1 MTPAASAP
9 GSGQR
14 ILPVDATRGSLM
26 LFSCLAHFAWWIH
39 AAYPQMSSALFGIG
53 MVATPSFLMVS
64 GAMVGLLC
72 STPTRAGR
80 NLTNQL
86 FNRGLFL
93 LTVGHILIALTEAH
107 LNGGLGKTIAGVT
120 VVDEIGLCT
129 LIAAFLVPHLASL
142 AVCRRIAMFAVATL
156 LLAWAANLL
165 WMPSAPLGL
174 ALKNLLI
181 GGTVDS
187 AHIGPYTA
195 PTLQY
200 MALYAIGLPLGHLFG
215 AFSAGRI
222 RGMRLARRSALIGG
236 LLVGGSCLIRLL
248 RYEIDH
254 LTFFQ
259 SVPHAG
265 LDLTLK
271 VTTKIPPSPLYVTFY
286 CGMGLLLLGAAF
298 WLAQHGQVLGK
309 ALLGRLAVIGRAS
322 LFVFVLQYFLFWTLP
337 DLLGVT
343 PNELCFM
350 VFLGNVLL
358 MYWAATLW
366 GRIRGNR
373 YLTFGIRL
381 KGHPA

>member
-1 MTPAASAP
+1 MTQAASAAK
-9 GSGQR
+9 SQQR

-39 AAYPQMSSALFGIG
+39 GMYPQVSSTLSGIG
-53 MVATPSFLMVS
+53 MVATPSFLLVS

-72 STPTRAGR
+72 STPARAGR
-80 NLTNQL
+80 DLRSQL

-93 LTVGHILIALTEAH
+93 LSVGHLLIALTEAH
-107 LNGGLGKTIAGVT
+107 LNGGLGKTILGVT

-129 LIAAFLVPHLASL
+129 LIAAFLVPYLASL
-142 AVCRRIAMFAVATL
+142 AVCRRIAMFAALTL

-165 WMPSAPLGL
+165 WMPLTPMGMAI
-174 ALKNLLI
+174 KNFLI
-181 GGTVDS
+181 GGNVDS
-187 AHIGPYTA
+187 EHIGPYTA

-200 MALYAIGLPLGHLFG
+200 MALYAMGLPLGHLFG
-215 AFSAGRI
+215 AFTAGRI
-222 RGMRLARRSALIGG
+222 MGTRLARRFALIGG
-236 LLVGGSCLIRLL
+236 TLIIGSCLIRLA
-248 RYEIDH
+248 RYAIDH
-254 LTFFQ
+254 LTVFQ
-259 SVPHAG
+259 SLPHAG

-271 VTTKIPPSPLYVTFY
+271 VTTKTPPSPIYVTFY

-298 WLAQHGQVLGK
+298 WLAHHGPAMGK
-309 ALLGRLAVIGRAS
+309 AVLGRLAVIGRAS

-343 PNELCFM
+343 PNALCFA
-350 VFLGNVLL
+350 VFFGNVLL
-358 MYWAATLW
+358 MYWAATFW

>member
-1 MTPAASAP
+1 MTQAASAR
-9 GSGQR
+9 SGQR

-39 AAYPQMSSALFGIG
+39 EMYPQMSSALSGIG
-53 MVATPSFLMVS
+53 MVATPSFLLVS

-72 STPTRAGR
+72 STPARAGR
-80 NLTNQL
+80 DLKSQL

-107 LNGGLGKTIAGVT
+107 LNGGIGKTILGVT

-129 LIAAFLVPHLASL
+129 LFAAFLVPHLASL
-142 AVCRRIAMFAVATL
+142 AVCLRIAMFAAVTL

-165 WMPSAPLGL
+165 WIPVTPVGIAI
-174 ALKNLLI
+174 KNLLI
-181 GGTVDS
+181 GGNVDS
-187 AHIGPYTA
+187 EHIGPYTA

-200 MALYAIGLPLGHLFG
+200 MALYAMGLPLGHRFS
-215 AFSAGRI
+215 AFTAGRI
-222 RGMRLARRSALIGG
+222 KGIRLARRFALIGG
-236 LLVGGSCLIRLL
+236 VLVIGSCLIRLG

-254 LTFFQ
+254 LAVFQ
-259 SVPHAG
+259 SLPHAG

-271 VTTKIPPSPLYVTFY
+271 VTTKTPPSPIYVTFY

-298 WLAQHGQVLGK
+298 WLAQRGHAMGK
-309 ALLGRLAVIGRAS
+309 ALLGWLAVIGRAS

-343 PNELCFM
+343 PNALCFM
-350 VFLGNVLL
+350 VFFGNVLL
-358 MYWAATLW
+358 MYWAAMFW